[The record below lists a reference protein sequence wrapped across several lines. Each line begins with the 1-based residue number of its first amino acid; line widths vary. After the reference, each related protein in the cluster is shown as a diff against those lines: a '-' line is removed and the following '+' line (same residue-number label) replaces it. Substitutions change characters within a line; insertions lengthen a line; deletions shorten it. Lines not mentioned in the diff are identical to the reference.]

1 MAAGRLLKLPS
12 GKIIPPQIVSK
23 EEAAAL
29 PLFNRLKDAWGIAG
43 RHVFKGIRR
52 ALLDPEIAHRVPT
65 NILLDPSKLA
75 SFVPAAQWA
84 GARNVKG
91 ILDELSKMDV
101 KFVVHYDLHDFDN
114 IVVRI
119 DVVKANA
126 LKGYVDEGMMW
137 KGSTIPAS
145 RIPGISGALER
156 STGMK
161 WRFGEGTLSTKNAKH
176 LLRAAHHAYR
186 IPEVKAKVAEALSA
200 SKVNPWKVEPHV
212 PFRIPRLGFAPSFKA
227 GRVAG
232 FSHVVNEIG
241 NLASIYSFASFL
253 KGGNPGFVAQVLW
266 KDPMVALPVSFAI
279 NLVARSIRRRHARSR
294 ARDAFNAA
302 MQEAQRTWER
312 ERTAYVESVK
322 VQQAA
327 KQKRKERKL
336 SLTSKD
342 LSGYLNWQRYGGAWT
357 GR

>member
-1 MAAGRLLKLPS
+1 VAAGRLLRLPS
-12 GKIIPPQIVSK
+12 GKVIPPSVISK

-43 RHVFKGIRR
+43 RHVFRGIRR

-65 NILLDPSKLA
+65 NILLDPGKLA
-75 SFVPAAQWA
+75 AFVPTAQWA
-84 GARNVKG
+84 GARNVQG
-91 ILDELSKMDV
+91 IFDELSKMDV
-101 KFVVHYDLHDFDN
+101 KFVVHYDVHDFDN
-114 IVVRI
+114 IVVRV

-126 LKGYVDEGMMW
+126 LRGRVTEDLW

-145 RIPGISGALER
+145 RIPGLSGVLER

-161 WRFGEGTLSTKNAKH
+161 WRFGEGTLSVKNARH
-176 LLRAAHHAYR
+176 LLRASHHAYK
-186 IPEVKAKVAEALSA
+186 IPEVKEKVAAVIA
-200 SKVNPWKVEPHV
+200 ANKVNPWKVEPHV

-232 FSHVVNEIG
+232 FSHVITEIG
-241 NLASIYSFASFL
+241 NLASVWSFASFL
-253 KGGNPGFVAQVLW
+253 KGENPGFVAQVLF
-266 KDPMVALPVSFAI
+266 KSPMVALPMSLAI

-302 MQEAQRTWER
+302 IQEAQRTWER
-312 ERTAYVESVK
+312 EKQAYQESLR
-322 VQQAA
+322 VQAEVR
-327 KQKRKERKL
+327 QKRKVRKL

-342 LSGYLNWQRYGGAWT
+342 LSGYLNWRRYGGTWQ